1 MELNGRMGYI
11 IIIWYLFSEIIP
23 APSRSKQI
31 IGILLSIV
39 VLIMIFWRDVY
50 FAIFFFAAISDPELS
65 IIPYLLMILAFFAW
79 NISGIFLIRFLL
91 KRFVSQRAWRIVR
104 KCIFAILLLLLL
116 YNLMTYL
123 GPMLLNRF
131 L

>member
-1 MELNGRMGYI
+1 
-11 IIIWYLFSEIIP
+11 
-23 APSRSKQI
+23 
-31 IGILLSIV
+31 
-39 VLIMIFWRDVY
+39 MIFWGDVY